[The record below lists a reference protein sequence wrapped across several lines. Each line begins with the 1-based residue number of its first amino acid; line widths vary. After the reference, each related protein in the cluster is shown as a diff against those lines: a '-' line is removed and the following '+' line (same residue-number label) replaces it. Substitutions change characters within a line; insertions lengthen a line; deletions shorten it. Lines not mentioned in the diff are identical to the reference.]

1 VELTARDLVEALD
14 GVDDDVFTAA
24 LFAYTTGEWG
34 SAGGIVAEHLWVE
47 RASRFVVHLS
57 VERADAVAAR
67 LASSPDVAV
76 PAVIAAAAVHS
87 LGGVCGHDPAVFA
100 AAARWLRDL
109 DVVELTLPW
118 GRVHRERAAVMV
130 AQIAAAAGVV
140 LEGPG
145 GVCDLVTAGVTS
157 LAELD
162 AVGRRAVWSALP
174 DPDTAGVRVEF
185 LDGVTLGGT
194 RPAPVPGLSSLTHID
209 ADVSSA
215 VLVRAYTEPDR
226 LPRGVAGKAARALV
240 AGVTWRAWRDDD
252 AQAAAAFATRPE
264 WLELAAREA
273 LSSAAVPCDVPT
285 PLAEASMRQLGV
297 SPWLTASPRWAQRLD
312 DAVAGLTDAH
322 REAIDALIPTF
333 AGTVDELVAVAAEV
347 APCSAGGPAAAAVV
361 ATGTVRVR

>member
-1 VELTARDLVEALD
+1 VDLTARDVVEALD
-14 GVDDDVFTAA
+14 GVDDDVFTAT

-57 VERADAVAAR
+57 VERAAAVAAR
-67 LASSPDVAV
+67 LAISPDVAV
-76 PAVIAAAAVHS
+76 PAVTAAAATHN
-87 LGGVCGHDPAVFA
+87 LGGVCGHDPSVFV

-109 DVVELTLPW
+109 DVDDIALPW

-130 AQIAAAAGVV
+130 AQLAAAAGVA

-157 LAELD
+157 LVALD
-162 AVGRRAVWSALP
+162 ADGRRAVWSALP
-174 DPDTAGVRVEF
+174 DPDSAGVRVEF

-194 RPAPVPGLSSLTHID
+194 RTAPVPGLSSLTCID
-209 ADVSSA
+209 ADVSTA
-215 VLVRAYTEPDR
+215 VLVRAYAEPDR

-240 AGVTWRAWRDDD
+240 AGVTWRSVHDDD
-252 AQAAAAFATRPE
+252 AQVAEAFAARPE

-297 SPWLTASPRWAQRLD
+297 SPWLTASPRWAQRFD
-312 DAVAGLTDAH
+312 DAVAGLPDAH
-322 REAIDALIPTF
+322 REAVDALIPTF

-347 APCSAGGPAAAAVV
+347 APCSTGRPTAAAA
-361 ATGTVRVR
+361 ATGTVHVR